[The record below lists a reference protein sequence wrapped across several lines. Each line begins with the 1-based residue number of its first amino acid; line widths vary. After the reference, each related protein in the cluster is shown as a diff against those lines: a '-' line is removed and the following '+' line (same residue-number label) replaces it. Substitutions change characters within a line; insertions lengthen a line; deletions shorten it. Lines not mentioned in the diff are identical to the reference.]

1 MIRLCPSEGID
12 ETFRMDRRLRPLRP
26 VTFCLVGRGYIV
38 RVTNVGLGPVRHYCG
53 VRDIVGPQNSSLV
66 LFVDTS

>member
-1 MIRLCPSEGID
+1 
-12 ETFRMDRRLRPLRP
+12 
-26 VTFCLVGRGYIV
+26 LVGRGYIV